1 MTQTAPFLGP
11 APTLPPPEQIIAQ
24 PPPPPGPPF
33 PILRRVYETFEGE
46 FEARVASFIAT
57 LDAFSRTTGIPA
69 PVEDPLIEV
78 VARNG
83 GAFVIIEPP
92 AAPEPVEGVPPP
104 SPEPAGP
111 RTISKL
117 LLVDRLTVAG
127 KLRAAMAALKIGEP
141 VESLSDA
148 ELVLR
153 ERWLAAQE
161 IAVTDET
168 VRAFLAGLGLPPDEV
183 LA

>member
-11 APTLPPPEQIIAQ
+11 IPTLPPPEHIITQ

-33 PILRRVYETFEGE
+33 PVLRRVYDTFQGE
-46 FEARVASFIAT
+46 FEGRVASFIQV

-69 PVEDPLIEV
+69 PVEDPLIEA

-83 GAFVIIEPP
+83 GAFVIIEPQP
-92 AAPEPVEGVPPP
+92 APEPAEAVPPP
-104 SPEPAGP
+104 LPEPSGP
-111 RTISKL
+111 RAISKL
-117 LLVDRLTVAG
+117 LLVDRLAVAG
-127 KLRAAMAALKIGEP
+127 KLRSAMAALKIGEP
-141 VESLSDA
+141 VDSLSDA

-161 IAVTDET
+161 IAVADEA
-168 VRAFLAGLGLPPDEV
+168 VRAFLAGLGLLPDEV